1 MINLK
6 NILEEIDE
14 SQFAQGAY
22 TVSDTPEAPA
32 PVGAPVKT
40 NDVHPDR
47 HPITTS
53 SPIAPAPIG
62 SPIKVNQKKLSAQE
76 KRQLLE
82 LVREFNHY
90 RNAFKSA
97 DELKTVAEKISY
109 IAELTEKYGLNETS
123 EWFEGVTLQRDMKE
137 LKKLSTEISK
147 ILDKCYKPI
156 KEAEALYEEAG
167 IKLERYF
174 NM

>member
-6 NILEEIDE
+6 DILEGIDE

-22 TVSDTPEAPA
+22 TVADTS
-32 PVGAPVKT
+32 K
-40 NDVHPDR
+40 
-47 HPITTS
+47 
-53 SPIAPAPIG
+53 APAPIG
-62 SPIKVNQKKLSAQE
+62 VPVKTNEMHTDGHSITQNSAPIKVNEKKLSAQE

-82 LVREFNHY
+82 LVKEFNHY